1 MLYEAE
7 RYNGWGYLLYK
18 HVNSPYLWSGTS
30 LQQRGKYVADGDWD
44 ASAWSQQVGVV
55 AMLKLL
61 EEKPVQNLKNILEPF
76 DHAAPLLVSAIGT
89 KYEGIAGMAL
99 ATALRQIGE
108 SVTETTP
115 AAIAGILSGL
125 GLSKVLEI
133 VQETEKTLSGVVPAV
148 APPVH
153 EVPTLAV
160 EPPPPVEPTV
170 LDLLFGN
177 RLTGY
182 KTYITI
188 VLAGV
193 VNVLAALGVAP
204 DLLTPTN
211 LAAINAFL
219 ATVGGASLVSKIER
233 YAQYAA
239 VFKRA

>member
-1 MLYEAE
+1 V
-7 RYNGWGYLLYK
+7 
-18 HVNSPYLWSGTS
+18 H
-30 LQQRGKYVADGDWD
+30 
-44 ASAWSQQVGVV
+44 
-55 AMLKLL
+55 
-61 EEKPVQNLKNILEPF
+61 NLKDILEPF
-76 DHAAPLLVSAIGT
+76 DHAAPLLMSAIGT

-99 ATALRQIGE
+99 AAALRQVGE
-108 SVTETTP
+108 TATETTP

-125 GLSKVLEI
+125 GLSKVLEV

-153 EVPTLAV
+153 EVPTLAI
-160 EPPPPVEPTV
+160 EPLPPVEPTV

-193 VNVLAALGVAP
+193 VNVLAVLGVAP

-219 ATVGGASLVSKIER
+219 ATIGGASLVSKIER

-239 VFKRA
+239 VFKRV

>member
-1 MLYEAE
+1 MCYTAE
-7 RYNGWGYLLYK
+7 GFNGWGYLLYRK
-18 HVNSPYLWSGTS
+18 INSPYLWSGTT
-30 LQQRGKYVADGDWD
+30 LQQCGKYVADGVWD
-44 ASAWSQQVGVV
+44 PYAWSQQVGVV
-55 AMLKLL
+55 AILKLL
-61 EEKPVQNLKNILEPF
+61 FKEKPVQNLKEILEPF

-108 SVTETTP
+108 SATETTP

-125 GLSKVLEI
+125 GLSKVLEV
-133 VQETEKTLSGVVPAV
+133 VQETEKVLSGVVPT
-148 APPVH
+148 VH

-160 EPPPPVEPTV
+160 ESPPPVEPTV

-193 VNVLAALGVAP
+193 VNVAAALGVAP
-204 DLLTPTN
+204 ELLTPTN